1 MNGRIRRI
9 VIAGALSALVMVLG
23 ATGLGFIPLPLGAI
37 TILQVPVIIGAL
49 IEGPAVGFCTGFFFG
64 LFSIIQAAIAGSSP
78 VDLAFLQYPALAIVP
93 RVLIGP
99 GAWFVYSLV
108 SGNFFRRSQ
117 NREPGSGAENVL
129 GVARETAAIT
139 AGALAGSLINTVL
152 VIGSL
157 AFVLPG
163 IITWKT
169 AAALAALN
177 GSIEAG
183 CSAAISLAVALP
195 WKGFSRR
202 KKSKLNS

>member
-1 MNGRIRRI
+1 MNNRIRRI
-9 VIAGALSALVMVLG
+9 VIAGTFSALVIVLG

-64 LFSIIQAAIAGSSP
+64 LFSIVQAAIAGSSP
-78 VDLAFLQYPALAIVP
+78 VDLAFLHYPVLAIVP

-99 GAWFVYSLV
+99 GAWLVYALV
-108 SGNFFRRSQ
+108 SGNFFRRAQ
-117 NREPGSGAENVL
+117 DGKSGGETENVP
-129 GVARETAAIT
+129 GVARETAAIA
-139 AGALAGSLINTVL
+139 AGAVTGSLINTVL
-152 VIGSL
+152 VLGGL
-157 AFVLPG
+157 AFLLPG
-163 IITWKT
+163 VITWRM

-177 GSIEAG
+177 GSVEAG
-183 CSAAISLAVALP
+183 CSAVISLAVALP